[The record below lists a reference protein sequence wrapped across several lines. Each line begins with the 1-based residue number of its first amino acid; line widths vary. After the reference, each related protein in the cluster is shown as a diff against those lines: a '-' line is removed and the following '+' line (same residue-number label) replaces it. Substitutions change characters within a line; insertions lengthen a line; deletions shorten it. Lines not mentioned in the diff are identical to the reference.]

1 MQGSLSHFKLHK
13 REETPVRQ
21 NGFTGV
27 RVTEGN
33 KYALNEVFVAALHK
47 QTKKIKFME
56 KLEELKPVRVSSA
69 KIQKRKEAEAL

>member
-13 REETPVRQ
+13 REETPVSL
-21 NGFTGV
+21 NGFTGF

-33 KYALNEVFVAALHK
+33 KYAVNEVFVAALHK

-56 KLEELKPVRVSSA
+56 KVEELKPVRVSSA
-69 KIQKRKEAEAL
+69 KSKKIKEAEA